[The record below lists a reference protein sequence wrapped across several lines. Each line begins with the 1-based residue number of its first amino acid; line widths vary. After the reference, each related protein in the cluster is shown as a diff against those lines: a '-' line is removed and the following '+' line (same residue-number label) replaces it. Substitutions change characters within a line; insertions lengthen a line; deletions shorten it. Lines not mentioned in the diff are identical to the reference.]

1 MMIWRSDDLMIWWS
15 DDLMIWWYDDMMI
28 WWFDD
33 LMIRWYDDTMM
44 MVMVMMMM
52 IMIWSWSDDDLM
64 IWWYLYK
71 DTWGMNL
78 TLIEFVDTVTCFE
91 DGMIGAHFSHRKQC
105 EWNVKIRML
114 LTSPTLQEMGQPLH
128 GGETTWKQRADGRWT
143 DSFGSSNLIFRG
155 EWIGFF
161 GQTWW
166 KYSKLMSHEIGFPSM
181 SKKRCLFYHFFPG
194 ISLILKKMQITNA
207 QAADGPLTV
216 LVIGCPSVAGVSDD
230 NRLDMHRTWTQL
242 WTITDHNQRNRYFGF
257 RNLKID
263 VSTMIF
269 RGVFRRWSRLFR
281 VSACPWPHSAGPD
294 DFVDLLEIIDV
305 YAASGS
311 GCDAVDE
318 LLRKVRHVCLLEKRI
333 KYKIN

>member
-1 MMIWRSDDLMIWWS
+1 MFW
-15 DDLMIWWYDDMMI
+15 
-28 WWFDD
+28 
-33 LMIRWYDDTMM
+33 RWYDWGTFLSQEAMWVECEDKDAADVPYFTRDGPTVARRRNDVEATCWWTMDRF
-44 MVMVMMMM
+44 VWVQQLDFSWRVDW
-52 IMIWSWSDDDLM
+52 ILWSDM
-64 IWWYLYK
+64 
-71 DTWGMNL
+71 
-78 TLIEFVDTVTCFE
+78 
-91 DGMIGAHFSHRKQC
+91 
-105 EWNVKIRML
+105 VKIFKIDV
-114 LTSPTLQEMGQPLH
+114 P
-128 GGETTWKQRADGRWT
+128 W
-143 DSFGSSNLIFRG
+143 N
-155 EWIGFF
+155 WI
-161 GQTWW
+161 
-166 KYSKLMSHEIGFPSM
+166 SECV
-181 SKKRCLFYHFFPG
+181 KKKMPVLSFFPMNKFDF
-194 ISLILKKMQITNA
+194 KKMQITNA

-269 RGVFRRWSRLFR
+269 RGIFRRWSRLFR